1 MPCPT
6 PPRHF
11 ISDYISLQP
20 VAPRSV
26 ASSAVPPPSCPP
38 KDEPGRVRAGGN
50 YRLEMMTENPSTHA
64 PQDPVTPQML
74 YPRGGISVCLDNC
87 QSKRFADLSSHD
99 GKDKYVRG
107 TALYIPVKGRAPA
120 SACEHLDG
128 VDPGAG
134 ADREARDVLAT
145 VDVCEKRR

>member
-1 MPCPT
+1 MP
-6 PPRHF
+6 
-11 ISDYISLQP
+11 
-20 VAPRSV
+20 
-26 ASSAVPPPSCPP
+26 PP
-38 KDEPGRVRAGGN
+38 KDEPGSVRAGGN

-120 SACEHLDG
+120 STCEHLDG

-134 ADREARDVLAT
+134 ADREARDVLAA